1 MLKVFETDLKWFKLI
16 KKYSKNDQK
25 MAKKVFHKRLQK
37 VKKMLKIGRTMSKIE
52 GKPWN
57 FVHMV

>member
-52 GKPWN
+52 GKP
-57 FVHMV
+57 